1 MSDPNIGRILF
12 NRYHLVE
19 LLGKGAMGKVYLA
32 KDSRVGGVLVAV
44 KFLSQAL
51 LNKKMRDRF
60 EREATTCALLGQN
73 SLHIVRVMDYGV
85 SDEIPFYVMEYLQGD
100 SLSDVIREETLHL
113 PRFLSLARQIALGLQ
128 CAHEGIQ
135 KDGKTV
141 PIVHRDIKPSNIL
154 VTQDSSFGE
163 LVKILDFGIAK
174 LLQEDVAGQ
183 TNCFMGTLAY
193 SSPEQMEGKELT
205 SSSDLYSLGV
215 MMFQMLTG
223 HMPLTAETHTF
234 GAWYKTH
241 HFQAP
246 RSFESVAPYL
256 KLPQDLKHL
265 IFGCLA
271 KQPKD
276 RPQSARE
283 IVKTLEQLEKDLRA
297 NPSPPPN
304 GRQPVAEKAAPE
316 PTDLFPTYLP
326 PPPIVKPFA
335 APKARPPRPPQEPE
349 IPAHPTAVETPGTLQ
364 VIEAAPV
371 IDMVCWEQTWP
382 KGKPLAQIV
391 FPQVLQTKHQDSL
404 VTLWVMLKKQEIE
417 QRQIRRLYNKT
428 YKNFLC
434 SLTPHPMIL
443 WVTVL
448 YDPKQGPR
456 WLRYYIDLKTNK
468 GRRFAQLLAK
478 TGQYS
483 LLFFSLEEPGRCAD
497 VMSIKVNMSQRH
509 RLQDW
514 VIGSD
519 TIPGTQP
526 TTSKQ
531 LLQKEFEK
539 LQPQILMKL
548 EAGVPD
554 SSF

>member
-12 NRYHLVE
+12 NRYELIE

-32 KDSRVGGVLVAV
+32 KDARVGGVLVAV

-60 EREATTCALLGQN
+60 EREATTCALLGQH

-85 SDEIPFYVMEYLQGD
+85 TDEIPFYVMEYLQGD
-100 SLSDVIREETLHL
+100 SLSDVIREENIKLE
-113 PRFLSLARQIALGLQ
+113 RFLSLARQIALGLQ

-163 LVKILDFGIAK
+163 MVKILDFGIAK
-174 LLQEDVAGQ
+174 LLQEETAGQ

-241 HFQAP
+241 HFQTP
-246 RSFESVAPYL
+246 RSFESVTPYL
-256 KLPQDLKHL
+256 KLPSELKSL
-265 IFGCLA
+265 VFRCLA
-271 KQPKD
+271 KKPKE

-283 IVKTLEQLEKDLRA
+283 IVQTLEQLEKDYKNLHAPPKPESNGSKASPASQPAQRA
-297 NPSPPPN
+297 TSTPVHPSPS
-304 GRQPVAEKAAPE
+304 
-316 PTDLFPTYLP
+316 
-326 PPPIVKPFA
+326 VKPSSPTQVS
-335 APKARPPRPPQEPE
+335 PKGSPE
-349 IPAHPTAVETPGTLQ
+349 KDPGKLQ
-364 VIEAAPV
+364 VIEATPS

-391 FPQVLQTKHQDSL
+391 FPQVLQTQTEQSV
-404 VTLWVMLKKQEIE
+404 VTLWAMLKKKEIE
-417 QRQIRRLYNKT
+417 QRQMSRLYNKT
-428 YKNFLC
+428 YKNFLY
-434 SLTPHPMIL
+434 SVSPHPMIL
-443 WVTVL
+443 WLTVL

-456 WLRYYIDLKTNK
+456 WLRYYMDLKSNK
-468 GRRFAQLLAK
+468 GKRLANLLAH
-478 TGQYS
+478 TGRYC
-483 LLFFSLEEPGRCAD
+483 LLFFALEEPGRCAD
-497 VMSIKVNMSQRH
+497 VISIDVNYSQRQ

-514 VIGSD
+514 ASTSD
-519 TIPGTQP
+519 SLAGGQP
-526 TTSKQ
+526 TRSKE

-539 LQPQILMKL
+539 LQPQIMMKL

>member
-12 NRYHLVE
+12 NRYELVE

-32 KDSRVGGVLVAV
+32 KDARVGGVLVAV

-60 EREATTCALLGQN
+60 EREATTCALLGQH

-85 SDEIPFYVMEYLQGD
+85 TDEIPFYVMEYLQGD
-100 SLSDVIREETLHL
+100 SLSDVIREDNINLE
-113 PRFLSLARQIALGLQ
+113 RFLSLTRQIALGLQ

-163 LVKILDFGIAK
+163 LVKVLDFGIAK
-174 LLQEDVAGQ
+174 LLQEETAGQ

-215 MMFQMLTG
+215 MMFQMLTS

-241 HFQAP
+241 HFQTP

-256 KLPQDLKHL
+256 KLPSEIKHL
-265 IFGCLA
+265 IFRCLA
-271 KQPKD
+271 KKPKE
-276 RPQSARE
+276 RPQSAGD
-283 IVKTLEQLEKDLRA
+283 IVKTLEQLEKNLHA
-297 NPSPPPN
+297 SPNPAEN
-304 GRQPVAEKAAPE
+304 GRKASPASEPAQKKSSSASINAPPSVKTTP
-316 PTDLFPTYLP
+316 PTEVSPGSSPT
-326 PPPIVKPFA
+326 K
-335 APKARPPRPPQEPE
+335 APGK
-349 IPAHPTAVETPGTLQ
+349 LQ
-364 VIEAAPV
+364 VIEATPA

-391 FPQVLQTKHQDSL
+391 FPQVLQTQTKESV
-404 VTLWVMLKKQEIE
+404 VTLWAMLKKQEIE
-417 QRQIRRLYNKT
+417 QRQISRLYNKT
-428 YKNFLC
+428 YKNFLY
-434 SLTPHPMIL
+434 SVSPHPMIL
-443 WVTVL
+443 WLTVL
-448 YDPKQGPR
+448 YDPKQGPI
-456 WLRYYIDLKTNK
+456 WLRYYMDLKSKK
-468 GRRFAQLLAK
+468 GKRLANLLAH
-478 TGQYS
+478 TGRYC
-483 LLFFSLEEPGRCAD
+483 LLFFPLEEPGRCAD
-497 VMSIKVNMSQRH
+497 VISINVNLSQRK

-514 VIGSD
+514 ATGSD
-519 TIPGTQP
+519 SIAGGQP
-526 TTSKQ
+526 TRSKE

>member
-1 MSDPNIGRILF
+1 MSDPNIGRVLF
-12 NRYHLVE
+12 NRYELVE

-32 KDSRVGGVLVAV
+32 KDARVGGVLVAV

-60 EREATTCALLGQN
+60 EREATTCALLGQH

-85 SDEIPFYVMEYLQGD
+85 TDEIPFYVMEYLQGD
-100 SLSDVIREETLHL
+100 SLSDVIREDNIKLE
-113 PRFLSLARQIALGLQ
+113 RFLSLARQIALGLQ

-163 LVKILDFGIAK
+163 MVKILDFGIAK
-174 LLQEDVAGQ
+174 LLQEETAGQ

-241 HFQAP
+241 HFQTP

-256 KLPQDLKHL
+256 KLPSELKSL
-265 IFGCLA
+265 VFRCLA
-271 KQPKD
+271 KKPKE

-283 IVKTLEQLEKDLRA
+283 IVQTLEQLEKDHKNLHSSPKPTENGKQPSSTSPPA
-297 NPSPPPN
+297 QKTPSTPVDPSP
-304 GRQPVAEKAAPE
+304 A
-316 PTDLFPTYLP
+316 
-326 PPPIVKPFA
+326 VKPTSSTQVS
-335 APKARPPRPPQEPE
+335 PNRSLGKD
-349 IPAHPTAVETPGTLQ
+349 TGKLQ
-364 VIEAAPV
+364 VIETTPA
-371 IDMVCWEQTWP
+371 IDMICWEQTWP

-391 FPQVLQTKHQDSL
+391 FPQVLQTQTEQSV
-404 VTLWVMLKKQEIE
+404 VTLWAMLKKKEIE
-417 QRQIRRLYNKT
+417 QRQISRLYNKT
-428 YKNFLC
+428 YKNFLY
-434 SLTPHPMIL
+434 SVSPHPMIL
-443 WVTVL
+443 WLTVL

-456 WLRYYIDLKTNK
+456 WLRYYMDLKSNK
-468 GRRFAQLLAK
+468 GKRLANLLAH
-478 TGQYS
+478 TGRYC
-483 LLFFSLEEPGRCAD
+483 LLFFALEEPGRCAD
-497 VMSIKVNMSQRH
+497 VINIDVNYSQRQ

-514 VIGSD
+514 ASASD
-519 TIPGTQP
+519 SLAGGQP
-526 TTSKQ
+526 TRSKE

-539 LQPQILMKL
+539 LQPQIMMKL

>member
-12 NRYHLVE
+12 NRYELVE

-32 KDSRVGGVLVAV
+32 KDARVGGVLVAV

-60 EREATTCALLGQN
+60 EREATTCALLGQH

-85 SDEIPFYVMEYLQGD
+85 TDEIPFYVMEYLQGD
-100 SLSDVIREETLHL
+100 SLSDVIREDNINLE
-113 PRFLSLARQIALGLQ
+113 RFLSLTRQIALGLQ

-163 LVKILDFGIAK
+163 LVKVLDFGIAK
-174 LLQEDVAGQ
+174 LLQEETAGQ

-215 MMFQMLTG
+215 MMFQMLTS

-241 HFQAP
+241 QFQTP

-256 KLPQDLKHL
+256 KLPSEIKHL
-265 IFGCLA
+265 IFRCLA
-271 KQPKD
+271 KKPKE
-276 RPQSARE
+276 RPQSAGD
-283 IVKTLEQLEKDLRA
+283 IVKTLEELEKNLHA
-297 NPSPPPN
+297 SPTPAENGSKASPASEPAQKKSSLASINSPPS
-304 GRQPVAEKAAPE
+304 VKATPPTQVSPGASPTKAPG
-316 PTDLFPTYLP
+316 
-326 PPPIVKPFA
+326 K
-335 APKARPPRPPQEPE
+335 
-349 IPAHPTAVETPGTLQ
+349 LQ
-364 VIEAAPV
+364 VIEAKPA

-391 FPQVLQTKHQDSL
+391 FPQVLQTKTKESV
-404 VTLWVMLKKQEIE
+404 VTLWAMLKKQEIE
-417 QRQIRRLYNKT
+417 QRQISRLYNKT
-428 YKNFLC
+428 YKNFLY
-434 SLTPHPMIL
+434 SISPHPMIL
-443 WVTVL
+443 WLTVL

-456 WLRYYIDLKTNK
+456 WLRYYMDLKSNK
-468 GRRFAQLLAK
+468 GKHLANLLAH
-478 TGQYS
+478 TGRYC
-483 LLFFSLEEPGRCAD
+483 LLFFALEEPGRCAD
-497 VMSIKVNMSQRH
+497 VISISVNLSQRK

-514 VIGSD
+514 ATGSD
-519 TIPGTQP
+519 SIAGGQP
-526 TTSKQ
+526 TRSKE

-539 LQPQILMKL
+539 LQPQILMRL

>member
-1 MSDPNIGRILF
+1 MSDPNIGRVLF
-12 NRYHLVE
+12 NRYELVE

-32 KDSRVGGVLVAV
+32 KDARVGGVLVAV

-60 EREATTCALLGQN
+60 EREATTCALLGQH

-85 SDEIPFYVMEYLQGD
+85 TDEIPFYVMEYLQGD
-100 SLSDVIREETLHL
+100 SLSDVIREDNINLE
-113 PRFLSLARQIALGLQ
+113 RFLSLARQIALGLQ

-154 VTQDSSFGE
+154 VSQDSSFGE

-174 LLQEDVAGQ
+174 LLQEETAGQ

-241 HFQAP
+241 HFQTP
-246 RSFESVAPYL
+246 RSFEAVAPYL
-256 KLPQDLKHL
+256 RLPSELKSL
-265 IFGCLA
+265 VFRCLA
-271 KQPKD
+271 KEPQK
-276 RPQSARE
+276 RPQSAGE
-283 IVKTLEQLEKDLRA
+283 IVKTLEQLEKNLHTSPTPEKNGSKPTPSAKSDQKA
-297 NPSPPPN
+297 SSAPVHSPPS
-304 GRQPVAEKAAPE
+304 
-316 PTDLFPTYLP
+316 
-326 PPPIVKPFA
+326 VKPSKTQPPSSSPPVSPGRNTGKSPGKSPGKLQLLEP
-335 APKARPPRPPQEPE
+335 APA
-349 IPAHPTAVETPGTLQ
+349 
-364 VIEAAPV
+364 

-391 FPQVLQTKHQDSL
+391 FPQVLQTKTEQTV
-404 VTLWVMLKKQEIE
+404 VTLWAMLKKQEIE
-417 QRQIRRLYNKT
+417 QRQINRLYNKT
-428 YKNFLC
+428 YKNFLY
-434 SLTPHPMIL
+434 SVSPHPMIL
-443 WVTVL
+443 WLTVL

-456 WLRYYIDLKTNK
+456 WLRYYMDLKSHK
-468 GRRFAQLLAK
+468 GKRLANLIAH
-478 TGQYS
+478 TGRYC
-483 LLFFSLEEPGRCAD
+483 LLFFALEEPGRCAD
-497 VMSIKVNMSQRH
+497 AISINVNHSQRQ

-514 VIGSD
+514 ANTSD
-519 TIPGTQP
+519 SMAGGQP
-526 TTSKQ
+526 TRSKE

-539 LQPQILMKL
+539 LQPQIMMKL

>member
-12 NRYHLVE
+12 NRYELVE

-32 KDSRVGGVLVAV
+32 KDARVGGVLVAV

-60 EREATTCALLGQN
+60 EREATTCALLGQH

-100 SLSDVIREETLHL
+100 SLSDVIREDNINLE
-113 PRFLSLARQIALGLQ
+113 RFLSLARQIALGLQ

-174 LLQEDVAGQ
+174 LLQEETAGQ

-241 HFQAP
+241 HFQTP
-246 RSFESVAPYL
+246 RSFESVSPYL
-256 KLPQDLKHL
+256 KLPSELKSL
-265 IFGCLA
+265 VFRCLA
-271 KQPKD
+271 KKPKE

-283 IVKTLEQLEKDLRA
+283 IVETLQKLEKNLHTSPA
-297 NPSPPPN
+297 APAQNPQNPQNGTQPSTAPKPTSKASPAPVNPSPS
-304 GRQPVAEKAAPE
+304 
-316 PTDLFPTYLP
+316 
-326 PPPIVKPFA
+326 VKPSPAPSVSPKHSPGRA
-335 APKARPPRPPQEPE
+335 AGK
-349 IPAHPTAVETPGTLQ
+349 LQ
-364 VIEAAPV
+364 VIEAAPA

-391 FPQVLQTKHQDSL
+391 FPQVLETKTEQSV
-404 VTLWVMLKKQEIE
+404 VTLWAMLKKEEIE
-417 QRQIRRLYNKT
+417 QRQMNRLYNKT
-428 YKNFLC
+428 YKNFLY
-434 SLTPHPMIL
+434 SVSPHPMIL
-443 WVTVL
+443 WLTVL

-456 WLRYYIDLKTNK
+456 WLRYYLDLKSNK
-468 GRRFAQLLAK
+468 GRRLAHLLAQ
-478 TGQYS
+478 TGHYC
-483 LLFFSLEEPGRCAD
+483 LLFFALEEPGRCAD
-497 VMSIKVNMSQRH
+497 VMSVNINYAQRQ

-514 VIGSD
+514 ASASGSLA
-519 TIPGTQP
+519 GGQP
-526 TTSKQ
+526 TRSKE

-539 LQPQILMKL
+539 LQPQIMMKL

>member
-12 NRYHLVE
+12 NRYQLVE

-32 KDSRVGGVLVAV
+32 KDQRVGGVLVAV

-51 LNKKMRDRF
+51 LNQKMRDRF
-60 EREATTCALLGQN
+60 ETEATTCALLGQN

-85 SDEIPFYVMEYLQGD
+85 NDEIPFYVMEYLQGD
-100 SLSDVIREETLHL
+100 SLSDVIREETPSL
-113 PRFLSLARQIALGLQ
+113 PRFLSLSRQIALGLQ
-128 CAHEGIQ
+128 CAHEGIE

-154 VTQDSSFGE
+154 VTEDNSFGE

-174 LLQEDVAGQ
+174 LLQEDAGQ

-223 HMPLTAETHTF
+223 HMPLTAESHTF

-246 RSFESVAPYL
+246 RSFAAVAPTL
-256 KLPQDLKHL
+256 KLPQEVKNL

-271 KQPKD
+271 KKPQD
-276 RPQSARE
+276 RPSSARE
-283 IVKTLEQLEKDLRA
+283 IVSILEKLEQEVNGSA
-297 NPSPPPN
+297 APPPASS
-304 GRQPVAEKAAPE
+304 QPVKERSQPTKPTPPKPPPKPKVQPKPE
-316 PTDLFPTYLP
+316 P
-326 PPPIVKPFA
+326 A
-335 APKARPPRPPQEPE
+335 ASK
-349 IPAHPTAVETPGTLQ
+349 LQ
-364 VIEAAPV
+364 VVQASPA
-371 IDMVCWEQTWP
+371 IDMACWEQTWP
-382 KGKPLAQIV
+382 KEKPLAQIV
-391 FPQVLQTKHQDSL
+391 FPKVLHTKEQEPF
-404 VTLWVMLKKQEIE
+404 VTLWVMLKHKEIE
-417 QRQIRRLYNKT
+417 QRQIARLYNKT

-434 SLTPHPMIL
+434 SISPHPMVL
-443 WVTVL
+443 WLTVL

-456 WLRYYIDLKTNK
+456 WLRYYIDLKTNRGKQLARLLSSK
-468 GRRFAQLLAK
+468 GH
-478 TGQYS
+478 YC
-483 LLFFSLEEPGRCAD
+483 LLFFALEEPGRCAD
-497 VMSIKVNMSQRH
+497 VYNVSINISQRQ

-514 VIGSD
+514 SLSSAQ
-519 TIPGTQP
+519 IPASQP

-531 LLQKEFEK
+531 LLSKELEK
-539 LQPQILMKL
+539 LQPKILMRL
-548 EAGVPD
+548 EAGASD
-554 SSF
+554 SLF